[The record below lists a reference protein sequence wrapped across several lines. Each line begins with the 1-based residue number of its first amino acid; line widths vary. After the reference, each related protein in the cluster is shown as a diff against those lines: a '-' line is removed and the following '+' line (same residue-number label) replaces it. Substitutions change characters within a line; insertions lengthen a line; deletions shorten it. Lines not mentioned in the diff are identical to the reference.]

1 MRPFA
6 PGSDLASG
14 DGLCEGAP
22 MSAAELST
30 ASSRRIRQK
39 RSQKTY
45 DALIATA
52 FKLLEQR
59 EFDEISIADL
69 AQRAGYSVGAFYARF
84 KSKDELFDA
93 MLEQHINDRRRT
105 RARQFATASDSDL
118 IRDLF
123 ADTVEYYWARR
134 RFWRAALFRSI
145 RDEDFWVPI
154 RRLSYELG
162 DALVARISARAQR
175 PLSEEEDTNVRF
187 AVQVA
192 LGTVNNAIINRPGP
206 IFIGQQA
213 FVDNVIRAFRLVSGY
228 DELIAS
234 GAKSKRA
241 RSQKGR

>member
-1 MRPFA
+1 
-6 PGSDLASG
+6 
-14 DGLCEGAP
+14 

-93 MLEQHINDRRRT
+93 MLEQHVDDRRRT
-105 RARQFATASDSDL
+105 RARQFATVSDSTL
-118 IRDLF
+118 IRVLLE
-123 ADTVEYYWARR
+123 DTIQYYWARR
-134 RFWRAALFRSI
+134 RFWRAALFR
-145 RDEDFWVPI
+145 DEDFWVPI
-154 RRLSYELG
+154 RKLSYELA
-162 DALVARISARAQR
+162 DALVARFGARAQR
-175 PLSEEEDTNVRF
+175 PLTEAEETNVRF
-187 AVQVA
+187 AVQIT

-206 IFIGQQA
+206 IFLGQA
-213 FVDNVIRAFRLVSGY
+213 LFVENLIRAFHVVSGF
-228 DELIAS
+228 DELVAS
-234 GAKSKRA
+234 GSKRKRA
-241 RSQKGR
+241 RRHGSRR

>member
-1 MRPFA
+1 
-6 PGSDLASG
+6 
-14 DGLCEGAP
+14 

-69 AQRAGYSVGAFYARF
+69 AQKAGYSVGAFYARF

-93 MLEQHINDRRRT
+93 MMEQHVDDRRRT
-105 RARQFATASDSDL
+105 RARQFATASDATL
-118 IRDLF
+118 IRVLLE
-123 ADTVEYYWARR
+123 DTIQYYWERR

-145 RDEDFWVPI
+145 RDEDFWAPV
-154 RRLSYELG
+154 RKLSYELA
-162 DALVARISARAQR
+162 DALVARFSERAQR
-175 PLSEEEDTNVRF
+175 QLTETEETNIRF
-187 AVQVA
+187 AVQIA

-206 IFIGQQA
+206 IFLGQA
-213 FVDNVIRAFRLVSGY
+213 SFAENLVRAFHVVSGF
-228 DELIAS
+228 DELVAS
-234 GAKSKRA
+234 GSKRKRA
-241 RSQKGR
+241 RRQTGR